1 MSKQPSKQRTRQ
13 RRAPL
18 HEKQKQVRAHLSEEL
33 REEYGQR
40 SVRVNAGDTVE
51 VQRGDF
57 AGETGE
63 VVDVDLRSA
72 TINVE
77 DVTVEKA
84 DGEEV
89 PRDLDASNLVV
100 TSLDLED
107 DLREE
112 RLNQDEDDQSATAD
126 ADDTEEG
133 DDE

>member
-100 TSLDLED
+100 TDLDLED

-112 RLNQDEDDQSATAD
+112 RLEQ
-126 ADDTEEG
+126 TEGG